1 MHQLDLDYVHMY
13 HKNPAEVEDLIYF
26 LGDRYEHTRTWSAAS
41 GRNPTYR
48 RNSGFYL
55 HRASLRIMTPCDKLA
70 SMGWPVTEEAAE
82 AMGTRPLPV
91 VDVERSASLV
101 GNAMHLT
108 QIAVILL
115 LGLSCFG
122 RLEHGPLLDGDCH
135 IFRV

>member
-1 MHQLDLDYVHMY
+1 
-13 HKNPAEVEDLIYF
+13 
-26 LGDRYEHTRTWSAAS
+26 
-41 GRNPTYR
+41 
-48 RNSGFYL
+48 
-55 HRASLRIMTPCDKLA
+55 MTPCDKLA